1 MSVSL
6 QKRIL
11 EIEKSINCRMIYKI
25 NTYANRMN
33 TTSA

>member
-11 EIEKSINCRMIYKI
+11 EIEKLIDCRMIYKI